1 MAYYDDELD
10 KIKARLA
17 RLEQETFGMSYEEAE
32 ATVDSYINASEQNPQ
47 IEASEQV
54 KKAEMVLGV

>member
-17 RLEQETFGMSYEEAE
+17 RLEQETFGMTYDDAN
-32 ATVDSYINASEQNPQ
+32 AIVNAYAQAVDENPH
-47 IEASEQV
+47 IEASEHV
-54 KKAEMVLGV
+54 KKAEQMLGV

>member
-10 KIKARLA
+10 KIKARLNQ
-17 RLEQETFGMSYEEAE
+17 LEEATFGMTHDDAE
-32 ATVDSYINASEQNPQ
+32 AIVDSYVGATEENPR

-54 KKAEMVLGV
+54 KKAEKMLGV